1 MASKEIKDKY
11 AIQAVDHALDVL
23 EQLAG
28 VKAELGISEISR
40 ELDLHKNN
48 VFRLLATLKARGYVE
63 QNKNSEAYRLGIRA
77 LELGK
82 AFLSHTGLIR
92 VAAEEV
98 ARLSA
103 EVNETV
109 YLGIMRENQVF
120 YIEDAEST
128 QPLRVASRVGTRLS
142 PLCTAIGKTFL
153 AFYDEATRDKVIGA
167 NQFAAHT
174 SKTITDKGIFLEH
187 LKAIKA
193 RGYGIDDEEKDPGVV
208 CVAAPIFNYDDQVV
222 AAISISG
229 PVTRMVEPAI
239 QGIFAPKVIEA
250 CKHISRAIGYSG
262 SAYP

>member
-1 MASKEIKDKY
+1 MQRK
-11 AIQAVDHALDVL
+11 ALVL
-23 EQLAG
+23 GGLLLRKLNVQIFLY
-28 VKAELGISEISR
+28 LPNILSR
-40 ELDLHKNN
+40 
-48 VFRLLATLKARGYVE
+48 
-63 QNKNSEAYRLGIRA
+63 Q
-77 LELGK
+77 
-82 AFLSHTGLIR
+82 
-92 VAAEEV
+92 
-98 ARLSA
+98 
-103 EVNETV
+103 
-109 YLGIMRENQVF
+109 
-120 YIEDAEST
+120 
-128 QPLRVASRVGTRLS
+128 
-142 PLCTAIGKTFL
+142 TFL